1 MYQDNPYTKFKNKL
15 EARTIQ
21 PSGAAW
27 GRIQSQIKAKP
38 KPRSAHLKFFWAA
51 ASLLAIIAAS
61 TLLLQNARN
70 MQTASAIASAI
81 QAGEGFQLNP
91 SPASI
96 SQEAE
101 KTNVAI
107 KDRPIH
113 EKVESVGKTDPQLTA
128 SHAANT
134 AQPASHPLPEVI
146 NDTPARNQKE
156 MVAYGNLAAAE
167 ADLLLADA
175 QKELALKKKKNIV
188 KHAKA
193 TVLLDEVENDL
204 QKNKTFKSK
213 VYDEVENRLNKI
225 KTVFSDR

>member
-1 MYQDNPYTKFKNKL
+1 MYQDNPYTNFKNKL

-38 KPRSAHLKFFWAA
+38 KPRSAHMKFFWAA

-70 MQTASAIASAI
+70 IQTASPIASAI
-81 QAGEGFQLNP
+81 QAGEGFQLDP
-91 SPASI
+91 SPVSI

-101 KTNVAI
+101 KTNVVI

-113 EKVESVGKTDPQLTA
+113 EKVESVGKTDQQLTA
-128 SHAANT
+128 SQATNT
-134 AQPASHPLPEVI
+134 AQPAIHPLPEVI

-156 MVAYGNLAAAE
+156 MVAYDNLAAAE

>member
-1 MYQDNPYTKFKNKL
+1 MYQDNPYTNFKNKL

-70 MQTASAIASAI
+70 IQTASPIASAM
-81 QAGEGFQLNP
+81 QADKGFQLKP
-91 SPASI
+91 PPASI
-96 SQEAE
+96 NQQAE
-101 KTNVAI
+101 KTYVAV
-107 KDRPIH
+107 KEQPVH
-113 EKVESVGKTDPQLTA
+113 EKVESVGKTDQQLTA
-128 SHAANT
+128 SQTANT
-134 AQPASHPLPEVI
+134 AQTASQLLPELI
-146 NDTPARNQKE
+146 NDTPARKQKE
-156 MVAYGNLAAAE
+156 MVASGHLAATE

-175 QKELALKKKKNIV
+175 QKELALRKKKSIV